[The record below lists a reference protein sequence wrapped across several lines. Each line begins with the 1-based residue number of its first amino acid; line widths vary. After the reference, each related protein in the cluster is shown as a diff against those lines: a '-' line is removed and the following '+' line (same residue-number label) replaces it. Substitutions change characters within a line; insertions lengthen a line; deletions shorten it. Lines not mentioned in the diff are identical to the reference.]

1 MRKSFFGGENRKN
14 GQIDKAEGSSKLSSN
29 HEILTFL
36 KFPILLIKATV
47 KAYVIGFFTYFLC
60 RATTSNVSLFTQCS

>member
-1 MRKSFFGGENRKN
+1 MTKSFFWRKSRKN

-36 KFPILLIKATV
+36 KFPILLIESPE
-47 KAYVIGFFTYFLC
+47 KAYVIGFYPYLLC
-60 RATTSNVSLFTQCS
+60 HAVTGNVSLFTQ